1 VELRHLITFR
11 AAATSLSFT
20 AAAADLGYVQS
31 AVTGHIK
38 ALERELGVPLFDRH
52 GRGVAL
58 TDAGRRLLSYADRIT
73 HLAEEAAG
81 NVGSTAEPAGTVTV
95 STPEVLAVKRL
106 PAVVRELYRRHPGVQ
121 IAFRANPTG
130 ALDQPVRLA
139 LASGAVDVAYVL
151 AQRAPGRPPL
161 VAEHL
166 IDEPLI
172 LIAAPSHPLA
182 RRKRV
187 TPADIDGVAIVTTEP
202 GCPYRTTL
210 DTTLAAAGARAR
222 IVGEFTS
229 SEAVKRCVEAG
240 STVALLAACSLTE
253 ELLSGSLK
261 ALSWR
266 GPALQLASFMVWN
279 SRRWTS
285 PALDVLLRVTRET
298 FGSPEQLIHLPGGRY
313 GRGSAGG
320 PLP

>member
-11 AAATSLSFT
+11 AAATTLSFT
-20 AAAADLGYVQS
+20 SAAADLGYVQS
-31 AVTGHIK
+31 AVTAHIK
-38 ALERELGVPLFDRH
+38 ALERELGVPLFDRL

-58 TDAGRRLLSYADRIT
+58 TDAGKRLLSYADRIA

-81 NVGSTAEPAGTVTV
+81 YVRNTGEPTGTVTI
-95 STPEVLAVKRL
+95 SSPEVLAVQRL
-106 PAVVRELYRRHPGVQ
+106 PTVVREVYRRHPGVQ
-121 IAFRANPTG
+121 IGFRANPTG
-130 ALDQPVRLA
+130 ALDQPVHLA

-151 AQRAPGRPPL
+151 AERAPGRPPL
-161 VAEHL
+161 VVEHL
-166 IDEPLI
+166 IDEPLM

-187 TPADIDGVAIVTTEP
+187 TPADLDGVAVITTEP

-210 DTTLAAAGARAR
+210 DRTLVAAGVRAK

-253 ELLSGSLK
+253 ELRSGSLK

-279 SRRWTS
+279 SQRWTS
-285 PALDVLLRVTRET
+285 PALDALLGMTRET
-298 FGSPEQLIHLPGGRY
+298 FGGYVSPIGR
-313 GRGSAGG
+313 SAAG
-320 PLP
+320 